1 MIQSNLG
8 FQNQTPILLEDAEN
22 VFLGPEKETERPVG
36 HIIDR
41 EYHENSGHLIITVD
55 LDIGWAHGADVG
67 AIYDVIPLGEPI
79 QADLG
84 IKAQITESLGNK
96 GLQSRATIPY
106 PLVWGTHISAAGY
119 PRAFNTL
126 ERVTRIPTT
135 SFEDENWVVNLDP
148 DEVTDIVRA
157 YVSTVKSSW
166 ENILLPGLPDSALF
180 FPSTIN
186 SPSAFDS
193 TDPDFKSPAL
203 EPRDPTA
210 YPSQNYDPTIFL
222 RES

>member
-135 SFEDENWVVNLDP
+135 SFEDENWVVNL
-148 DEVTDIVRA
+148 VR
-157 YVSTVKSSW
+157 
-166 ENILLPGLPDSALF
+166 LLNHLLRFQQLQSIRSLRLPDSALF